1 MSYDGQLALALLT
14 GTLKGKTTAALVDG
28 YRETRRRA
36 SRREFATVLD
46 QIEFLAN
53 MALKMGKKDIAN
65 SLDQLGKA
73 LQPSKE
79 VDEKVT

>member
-1 MSYDGQLALALLT
+1 MFYDGQLALALLT
-14 GTLKGKTTAALVDG
+14 GTLKGKTTVALVDG
-28 YRETRRRA
+28 YREARRRA

-46 QIEFLAN
+46 QIEFLAS

-73 LQPSKE
+73 LQPQLNQDK
-79 VDEKVT
+79 KAT